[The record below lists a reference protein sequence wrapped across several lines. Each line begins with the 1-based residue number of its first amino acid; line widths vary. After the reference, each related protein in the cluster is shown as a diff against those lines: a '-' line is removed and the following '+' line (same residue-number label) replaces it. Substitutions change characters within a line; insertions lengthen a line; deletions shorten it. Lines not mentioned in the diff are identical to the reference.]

1 MMKFVVA
8 IIERLEKYRKTL
20 VFFEI
25 IQILNRILLEDTR
38 SKKWI
43 EKLSSRV
50 SRILCK
56 LKI

>member
-43 EKLSSRV
+43 EKLESV
-50 SRILCK
+50 QNFV
-56 LKI
+56 